1 MSIINQQN
9 TAQAE
14 TVVGI
19 PINKLKNFADHP
31 FSVKDDEAMQQTVES
46 IREYGVLV
54 PAIARPLDDGTYEL
68 IKTVNDIP
76 QKDSYT
82 FTSPALTNGNAYRY
96 IRYRVTAT
104 GSGDTGGGIVGKAY
118 YTKSGKEMNIINC
131 VNNGD
136 IINVEIDGNDVIID
150 KESIEV

>member
-14 TVVGI
+14 TVVSI

-54 PAIARPLDDGTYEL
+54 PAIARPLDDGT
-68 IKTVNDIP
+68 
-76 QKDSYT
+76 
-82 FTSPALTNGNAYRY
+82 
-96 IRYRVTAT
+96 
-104 GSGDTGGGIVGKAY
+104 
-118 YTKSGKEMNIINC
+118 
-131 VNNGD
+131 
-136 IINVEIDGNDVIID
+136 
-150 KESIEV
+150 